1 MAAKKKKKKKAA
13 SSPAKKKAS
22 NPAKVTVRL
31 VASPMN
37 SKKKVYDVCVSW
49 SKGNVLQCG
58 VVLASNETE
67 AKKLAKSEAKKKY
80 GIVL

>member
-1 MAAKKKKKKKAA
+1 
-13 SSPAKKKAS
+13 
-22 NPAKVTVRL
+22 
-31 VASPMN
+31 MN